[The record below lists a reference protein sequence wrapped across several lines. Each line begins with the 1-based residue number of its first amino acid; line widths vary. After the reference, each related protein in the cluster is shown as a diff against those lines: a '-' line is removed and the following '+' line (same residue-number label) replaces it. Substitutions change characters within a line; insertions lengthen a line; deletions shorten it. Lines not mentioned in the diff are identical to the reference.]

1 MQCRLFIILG
11 LVALSSLAQSCAK
24 KSHGPLLVFAAASLA
39 GPMDS
44 VATAFAQKTG
54 TPVLVTYGA
63 SGTLAQQIRIG
74 ADAAI
79 FVSADTTWP
88 RQLTDDPKVN
98 AVEWRPFLR
107 NRLVMAA
114 LAGNEPT
121 PSFPDALQA
130 LALAHIAI
138 ADPES
143 VPAGRYA
150 RAYLENVGLW
160 DRLRA
165 HLIIREDVRAT
176 LNVVRLGIADI
187 GIVYATDVSVASGV
201 KIAAEI
207 PDSLYPPA
215 IYGAVLLKNGPQER
229 ALFEQLFS
237 ESSLQQFRR
246 VGFRT
251 ETGP

>member
-1 MQCRLFIILG
+1 M
-11 LVALSSLAQSCAK
+11 ALSTVLLSCARTA
-24 KSHGPLLVFAAASLA
+24 HEPLLIFAAASLA

-44 VATAFAQKTG
+44 VATAFVQKTG
-54 TPVLVTYGA
+54 VPVLVTYGA

-79 FVSADTTWP
+79 FISADTAWP
-88 RQLTDDPKVN
+88 RQLADDPKIE
-98 AVEWRPFLR
+98 AAEWRPFLR
-107 NRLVMAA
+107 NRLVMVA
-114 LAGNEPT
+114 LAGNEAT
-121 PSFPDALQA
+121 PSYPDALQA

-143 VPAGRYA
+143 APAGRYA
-150 RAYLENVGLW
+150 RAYLEKVGLW
-160 DRLRA
+160 DRLRT
-165 HLIIREDVRAT
+165 HLMVREDVRGA
-176 LNVVRLGIADI
+176 LNLVRLGIADI
-187 GIVYATDVSVASGV
+187 GIVYATDLTAGSGL

-215 IYGAVLLKNGPQER
+215 IYGAVLLKDGAQER
-229 ALFEQLFS
+229 ALFEHLLS

>member
-1 MQCRLFIILG
+1 
-11 LVALSSLAQSCAK
+11 
-24 KSHGPLLVFAAASLA
+24 
-39 GPMDS
+39 MDS
-44 VATAFAQKTG
+44 VATAFAQQTG

-88 RQLTDDPKVN
+88 RQLAEDPKVK
-98 AVEWRPFLR
+98 AVAWRPFLR
-107 NRLVMAA
+107 NRLVMAS
-114 LAGNEPT
+114 LSGNEAT

-143 VPAGRYA
+143 APAGRYA
-150 RAYLENVGLW
+150 RVYLERVGLW
-160 DRLRA
+160 ERLRT
-165 HLIIREDVRAT
+165 HLMIREDVRSA

-187 GIVYATDVSVASGV
+187 GIVYATDISASSGV

-215 IYGAVLLKNGPQER
+215 IYGAVLLKEGAPAR

>member
-1 MQCRLFIILG
+1 MQSRLSTILC
-11 LVALSSLAQSCAK
+11 LVALSSSFLSCAK
-24 KSHGPLLVFAAASLA
+24 KAHEPLLVFAAASLA

-44 VATAFAQKTG
+44 VLTSFTETTG

-74 ADAAI
+74 ADAAV
-79 FVSADTTWP
+79 FVSADTTWA
-88 RQLTDDPKVN
+88 RQLVDDPKIK

-114 LAGNEPT
+114 LAGNGAT
-121 PSFPDALQA
+121 PSFPDAMQA
-130 LALAHIAI
+130 LSLTHIAI

-143 VPAGRYA
+143 APAGRYA

-160 DRLRA
+160 ERLRPR
-165 HLIIREDVRAT
+165 LLIREDVRAT

-187 GIVYATDVSVASGV
+187 GIVYATDVASTPGV
-201 KIAAEI
+201 KIAAEL

-215 IYGAVLLKNGPQER
+215 LYGAVLLKRGPQEK
-229 ALFEQLFS
+229 ALFEHLFS
-237 ESSLQQFRR
+237 ASSSLQFRR

-251 ETGP
+251 EPGP